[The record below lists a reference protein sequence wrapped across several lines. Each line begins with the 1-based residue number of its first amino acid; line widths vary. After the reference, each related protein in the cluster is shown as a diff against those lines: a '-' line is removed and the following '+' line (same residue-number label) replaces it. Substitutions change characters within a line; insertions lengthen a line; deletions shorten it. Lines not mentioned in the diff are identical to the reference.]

1 MPEIEQTIILNKM
14 TLPQRVGLI
23 AATVGGHAF
32 KHLFNA
38 AFFVILPE
46 IKFGLGLTNIQI
58 GSLSTVRNMAGGISN
73 LPAGF
78 AADRFSRRRPEIL
91 GVSIILLGLFS
102 ALLGTSNSYLWAI
115 FASGLITATISFWH
129 PAAISTLS
137 QYFQTRRGFSIAI
150 HGTGGSVGEF
160 LGPIVAGTLI
170 GFFSW
175 RIVLQGSAV
184 PAIGAGIMIWMCLR
198 FALKQESSSSNG
210 KSYVGSFL
218 NLMKNGRLLLLLLFA
233 GGFSAGQSAVLT
245 FLPIYLRE
253 ELMVS
258 SFQLGLYLSLAQL
271 AGIGSQ
277 PLLGF
282 LSDKYGRKSVLA
294 PGLLCL
300 SFSFLGLYL
309 VPFGWPFITV
319 ILAMGIFLFPMMAIL
334 LAGAMDLVEP
344 QVQATTVSLVFGSAI
359 LLAGLSPAIA
369 GIIADALGIKST
381 FLWAAGITLA
391 TSITAFITQWERS
404 N

>member
-1 MPEIEQTIILNKM
+1 MEDSVQVETLNKI
-14 TLPQRVGLI
+14 TRYQRFGLI
-23 AATVGGHAF
+23 SATVGGHAF

-78 AADRFSRRRPEIL
+78 AADRFSKRRPEIL
-91 GVSIILLGLFS
+91 GISIILLGIFS

-115 FASGLITATISFWH
+115 LASGLVTATISFWH

-137 QYFQTRRGFSIAI
+137 QYFQTRKGFAIAI

-160 LGPIVAGTLI
+160 LGPIVAGTLV

-175 RIVLQGSAV
+175 RTVLQGSVIPAV
-184 PAIGAGIMIWMCLR
+184 GAGILIWISLR
-198 FALKQESSSSNG
+198 FSLKDGLSSSNIN
-210 KSYVGSFL
+210 SYLGSFI
-218 NLMKNGRLLLLLLFA
+218 NLMRNGRLLLLLLFA
-233 GGFSAGQSAVLT
+233 GGFSAGQSAMLT

-300 SFSFLGLYL
+300 GFSFLGLYL

-319 ILAMGIFLFPMMAIL
+319 ILVMGIFLFPMMAIL

-344 QVQATTVSLVFGSAI
+344 QVQATTVSLVFGSAV
-359 LLAGLSPAIA
+359 LLAGLSPGIA
-369 GIIADALGIKST
+369 GIFADAFGIKST
-381 FLWAAGITLA
+381 FLWAAGITLV
-391 TSITAFITQWERS
+391 TSLTAFITQWERYE
-404 N
+404 